1 MFTRILVCSDGS
13 ERSLDAVRQAAEL
26 AKSQRASLSLLHV
39 CHVPTITPPF
49 NGAPTL
55 AGPLL
60 DKYVRDMHKAV
71 LARAI
76 PIIKEQG
83 ICFDVIEE
91 VGSPVEVIAR
101 IANTQDFDLV
111 VIGSRG
117 VSLDKAE
124 KLGSICHGVIHS
136 VFCPVMIVR

>member
-13 ERSLDAVRQAAEL
+13 EHSLDATLKAAEL
-26 AKSQRASLSLLHV
+26 AKSQGAHLTVLHV
-39 CHVPTITPPF
+39 CHVPTVTPPF
-49 NGAPTL
+49 TGAPTL

-60 DKYVRDMHKAV
+60 DKYIRDLHAAV
-71 LARAI
+71 LARTI
-76 PIIKEQG
+76 PVIKALG
-83 ICFDVIEE
+83 VCIDVIEE
-91 VGSPVEVIAR
+91 VGSPIDVIAR

-117 VSLDKAE
+117 VSLDKAD
-124 KLGSICHGVIHS
+124 KLGSVCHGVIHS